1 MKSVEIFS
9 DLIHAV
15 TSGNITGVRTWILD
29 HPSDINKRFG
39 ASFTPLTYIAV
50 IGIPE
55 MYDLILSANPLFDE
69 KTHCAIANSGRHEI
83 IFQTVDHLA
92 SKGVLSPKLI
102 AVYFQGLLH
111 HTSSP
116 DGHVETFLK
125 TYTVE
130 SKYFSYSDLNLND
143 KTVPRLAPLLVTYG
157 VLTKKY
163 VYLFNDCAIRNGYYD
178 SMRIFHYIRP
188 TEITVRTVL
197 ESPRI
202 VDTVLF
208 ITSFDQYRTCRR
220 ASQHTL
226 SWFRNCLVANSKK
239 NSKTEIFFELERIYH
254 VRRHVMDELPT
265 LFDMIVIAEKFE
277 YVEREF
283 KKLECRIEEAKITKG
298 WRSILN

>member
-50 IGIPE
+50 NGIPE

-69 KTHCAIANSGRHEI
+69 KKHDIIANSGRHEI

-102 AVYFQGLLH
+102 AIYFQGLLH
-111 HTSSP
+111 RTPNP
-116 DGHVETFLK
+116 DGYVETFLK
-125 TYTVE
+125 TYTVDP
-130 SKYFSYSDLNLND
+130 KYFSYIDLD
-143 KTVPRLAPLLVTYG
+143 RDDATIPRLAPLLVTYG
-157 VLTKKY
+157 VLTKQY
-163 VYLFNDCAIRNGYYD
+163 ADIFLDCAIRHGYYD

-188 TEITVRTVL
+188 MIPTVGVVL
-197 ESPRI
+197 KSPRI
-202 VDTVLF
+202 VDTILF
-208 ITSFDQYRTCRR
+208 IMAFDQYQTNK
-220 ASQHTL
+220 HTSRYAL
-226 SWFRNCLVANSKK
+226 NWFRDSLTSNPRKK
-239 NSKTEIFFELERIYH
+239 IEIFFELERIYH

-265 LFDMIVIAEKFE
+265 LFDMIVVTEKIDYVKRE
-277 YVEREF
+277 Y
-283 KKLECRIEEAKITKG
+283 KKLERRIEEAKITKD
-298 WRSILN
+298 WRSILEDH